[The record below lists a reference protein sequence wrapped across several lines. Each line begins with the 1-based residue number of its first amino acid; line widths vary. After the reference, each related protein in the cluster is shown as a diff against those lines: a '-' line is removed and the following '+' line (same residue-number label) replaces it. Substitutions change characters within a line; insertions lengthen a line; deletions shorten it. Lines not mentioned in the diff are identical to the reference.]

1 MHLFQYFSTLI
12 FSAQNLNI
20 INKIGILKKRW
31 NYVRKL
37 ANLSSSQIAFS
48 SSSSSTL
55 LTLDTDA
62 EDLQS
67 SRSCQPTKKKYLS
80 KMRQFFYIQQFF
92 CFVLVSGLKE
102 SLNGVKQ
109 TDEGLI
115 SAIKEQMINQPSKGW
130 WRCSVPSSS
139 SLWICCQL
147 ANKWGKVFN
156 PYLLSVS
163 ML

>member
-55 LTLDTDA
+55 LILDTDA

-67 SRSCQPTKKKYLS
+67 SRSCQPTEKNIWQYFEEKRGNKNCCSGNEQSNATGPVEHFWSRFAVIPELPSNRPQKQDKCLPYFRGNYSFLIPKVTVHKNAETICGNTVCIKTFKKL
-80 KMRQFFYIQQFF
+80 
-92 CFVLVSGLKE
+92 
-102 SLNGVKQ
+102 
-109 TDEGLI
+109 
-115 SAIKEQMINQPSKGW
+115 
-130 WRCSVPSSS
+130 
-139 SLWICCQL
+139 
-147 ANKWGKVFN
+147 
-156 PYLLSVS
+156 
-163 ML
+163 